1 MLGIINPLVHLELP
15 LLQLTVQGRDANT
28 QQVSGGLFV
37 ACLDFIKT
45 ENLYAFDGVKGYS
58 AGQGE

>member
-1 MLGIINPLVHLELP
+1 VA
-15 LLQLTVQGRDANT
+15 LLNHIQAAG
-28 QQVSGGLFV
+28 
-37 ACLDFIKT
+37 LDFIKT